1 MLKELVKERLLA
13 AADEIFGLFERT
25 IASYEEELCRT
36 KEENERQR
44 RQLEVVCQTH
54 VEDVQQP
61 PRVKKEEEEL
71 WTPQDGGRRLG
82 WEGADLAKLPLTV
95 VSVKAED
102 HEDEP
107 QAGDLLAPLSDGDDT
122 RSNSHGGTQGPLS
135 SDTDSEGDV
144 RTRGDSEC
152 CRKKMGKNGL
162 TCSVCAKG
170 FPKKGDLGRH
180 MLTHTGEKPFIC
192 SVCGKSFHQK
202 SNIITHMR
210 THTGE
215 KPFVCS
221 VCGDKFAQ
229 RSTLKKHMKTHTG
242 EKPFSCS
249 VCGKRFP
256 HKYTMVSHMRTHTG
270 EKPFSCSVCGER
282 FSQKANMLKHRKTH
296 TGEKAFSCSVCGKG
310 YSYKKGLTAHMQTH
324 DGEKTAIL
332 G

>member
-1 MLKELVKERLLA
+1 MLKELVKERLMA

-25 IASYEEELCRT
+25 IESYEEELCRT
-36 KEENERQR
+36 REENERQR
-44 RQLEVVCQTH
+44 RQLEAVGKTH
-54 VEDVQQP
+54 IEDVQQP
-61 PRVKKEEEEL
+61 PRVKKEEEEF
-71 WTPQDGGRRLG
+71 WTAGEGEHLLG
-82 WEGADLAKLPLTV
+82 SEEADLTKLPLTV
-95 VSVKAED
+95 VSVKTED
-102 HEDEP
+102 HEDKP
-107 QAGDLLAPLSDGDDT
+107 QAGNLLAPLSDGDDT
-122 RSNSHGGTQGPLS
+122 RETFS
-135 SDTDSEGDV
+135 SDTDSGGDM
-144 RTRGDSEC
+144 RACTDKKHSEC
-152 CRKKMGKNGL
+152 SKKKTGKNRL
-162 TCSVCAKG
+162 TCSVCAKR
-170 FPKKGDLGRH
+170 FPKKGDLTRH

-221 VCGDKFAQ
+221 VCGVKFAQ

-282 FSQKANMLKHRKTH
+282 FSQRANMVKHRKTH

-310 YSYKKGLTAHMQTH
+310 YSYKKGLTAHMLTH
-324 DGEKTAIL
+324 NGE
-332 G
+332 